1 MDKEGIR
8 ILKSVLLLM
17 LVMFVAIPH
26 AQAQR
31 TVPFAQT
38 FAEPKP
44 EPEVPE
50 VRTSGVFDGV
60 TVFRNII
67 FGLSRADVVRL
78 EKTAP
83 YKEDGDSLY
92 YVYQPDEFRRT
103 IRYDFENGKL
113 VRIHHSV
120 VELHFP
126 HLGRVVEMY
135 YDVQNKMSELYGA
148 YANMELFWKNKKYA
162 KHPDY
167 WGRALF
173 SGDLRMVTLWT
184 PPGVNITLDCYHD
197 GNDYHFYYTL
207 EPVQASAPSPNAID
221 LPPQQPTP

>member
-1 MDKEGIR
+1 MDQEGIR
-8 ILKSVLLLM
+8 ILKSALLLM
-17 LVMFVAIPH
+17 LLMFVAIPP
-26 AQAQR
+26 AQAQQI
-31 TVPFAQT
+31 VPTAQT
-38 FAEPKP
+38 FAKKPP
-44 EPEVPE
+44 EPEAPR

-67 FGLSRADVVRL
+67 FGLGREDVRRL
-78 EKTAP
+78 EKAVA
-83 YKEDGDSLY
+83 YKEDDTSLY

-103 IRYDFENGKL
+103 IRYDFEDDKL

-135 YDVQNKMSELYGA
+135 YDVQNRMSELYGEPA
-148 YANMELFWKNKKYA
+148 GMELFWKNKRYEKY
-162 KHPDY
+162 PDY

-173 SGDLRMVTLWT
+173 SGDLRMVTRWT
-184 PPGVNITLDCYHD
+184 PPGVTITLDCYHD

-207 EPVQASAPSPNAID
+207 EPVQAGAASRNAID
-221 LPPQQPTP
+221 LQQQPTP